1 MEFRCFLCD
10 HVFQVCL
17 KCFLLEHIP
26 CECSSFFIV
35 FLSGK
40 LYLQTMGLH
49 IIVVRQRVRRK
60 TVHSKEVGSFC
71 FVENQFGVDFS
82 LTLNSYR
89 NYILSI
95 SASSGLIALLST
107 GSKQTASALP
117 PPAPRCPDFVSM
129 GGLWYVEKQQGGQGG
144 RHTSCFCKSGV

>member
-1 MEFRCFLCD
+1 
-10 HVFQVCL
+10 
-17 KCFLLEHIP
+17 
-26 CECSSFFIV
+26 
-35 FLSGK
+35 
-40 LYLQTMGLH
+40 MGLH
-49 IIVVRQRVRRK
+49 IIVVRQPVRRK

-107 GSKQTASALP
+107 GSK
-117 PPAPRCPDFVSM
+117 
-129 GGLWYVEKQQGGQGG
+129 
-144 RHTSCFCKSGV
+144 

>member
-1 MEFRCFLCD
+1 M
-10 HVFQVCL
+10 
-17 KCFLLEHIP
+17 
-26 CECSSFFIV
+26 FFILYSL
-35 FLSGK
+35 LSGK

-49 IIVVRQRVRRK
+49 IIVIRQRVRRK

-71 FVENQFGVDFS
+71 FVGNQSGVGFS

-107 GSKQTASALP
+107 GSK
-117 PPAPRCPDFVSM
+117 
-129 GGLWYVEKQQGGQGG
+129 
-144 RHTSCFCKSGV
+144 